1 MTIRD
6 AVRDGAA
13 LLGGTGSAS
22 PWLDAS
28 LLLGR
33 SLGMD
38 GTRLLASYPDEVA
51 DDARLRYRSL
61 LERRASGECVAYIL
75 GSKEFRGLEFEVGPG
90 VLVPRPDTE
99 VLVEAALEA
108 CREDAAARED
118 AARDAAAGGSVRGP
132 YRVHDACSGS
142 GCVGISLARELHAS
156 LGDRDFEVELSDVS
170 EEARAFAARNAERL
184 LGRPLPVR
192 AWDFMDGARADA
204 YDLVTANPPYLT
216 DDDMAALPEELARE
230 PALALSGGRDGL
242 DPLRALAPRAL
253 RALAP
258 GGAFLAEIGS
268 WQAEGAAAI
277 LSASGFASIRV
288 LRDLAGL
295 DRVLASR
302 KPEGRA
308 RG

>member
-13 LLGGTGSAS
+13 LLRGTGSAS

-38 GTRLLASYPDEVA
+38 GTRLLASYPDEIA
-51 DDARLRYRSL
+51 GDANLLYHEL
-61 LERRASGECVAYIL
+61 LERRASGECVAYIM
-75 GSKEFRGLEFEVGPG
+75 GSKEFRGLDFEVGPG

-108 CREDAAARED
+108 ARED
-118 AARDAAAGGSVRGP
+118 VAAPRSVRGP

-142 GCVGISLARELHAS
+142 GCVGISLARELPAL
-156 LGDRDFEVELSDVS
+156 LGDRALQVELSDLS
-170 EEARAFAARNAERL
+170 GEARAFATRNAERL
-184 LGRPLPVR
+184 LGRPIPVR
-192 AWDFMDGARADA
+192 AWDFMDGAEADA
-204 YDLVTANPPYLT
+204 YEIVTANPPYLT
-216 DDDMAALPEELARE
+216 DDDMAALPSELARE
-230 PALALSGGRDGL
+230 PALALSGGKDGL

-253 RALAP
+253 RALVP
-258 GGAFLAEIGS
+258 GGAFLVEIGS
-268 WQAEGAAAI
+268 WQAEGASAI
-277 LSASGFASIRV
+277 LSASGFASMSVRK
-288 LRDLAGL
+288 DLAGL